1 MWPGGNSWSDESDEL
16 FQQTPFPHTPEE
28 IRHKTTKPLKKHQIS
43 MSYCWNRHFFQI
55 FSQMACSK
63 CRPKQNTRFK
73 ETNCQLLPS
82 DLLIPQMEVIY
93 ITPEQVTSNHPEKV
107 TNGRTWW
114 LIFVEKNPDNQPA
127 WRIWGDPNLPK
138 FSKPNLSHKRLSSLL
153 VSMYLG
159 GNHGILG
166 VPWESRAI
174 LGGAFLGREVE
185 NDWRKPMGNSPFSFF

>member
-55 FSQMACSK
+55 FSQMACWK

-93 ITPEQVTSNHPEKV
+93 ITPEKVTSNHPEKV

-114 LIFVEKNPDNQPA
+114 LIFVGKKSRQPTRLA
-127 WRIWGDPNLPK
+127 NLGR
-138 FSKPNLSHKRLSSLL
+138 SKPPKVFQTESESQTPLQLARVDVSWWKPWHFGGSLRVTGDSGWGVFGSWGRKWL
-153 VSMYLG
+153 EKT
-159 GNHGILG
+159 HGKFTL
-166 VPWESRAI
+166 
-174 LGGAFLGREVE
+174 
-185 NDWRKPMGNSPFSFF
+185 